1 MMREVVLVLSA
12 VALGWALNN
21 LWREERSRL
30 EWDLTQSALK
40 AQAEWEEFRKRQAQS
55 DPEPSAAGVG
65 VA

>member
-40 AQAEWEEFRKRQAQS
+40 AQAEWEEFRQRQAQS